1 MISTHQVVTTSEND
15 LSTNLLPPST
25 SVPTTTQQEGGEME
39 DDNQSRSSSSNGY
52 DNDSDDVGAVVDNEV
67 DGCKITGVKMT
78 PTKTKNT
85 TTTTRR
91 TEPTMYKYRDF
102 GSLTEH
108 EIEAITSDKYHSQSS
123 GGGGGGLGTDHDE
136 SRSRSA
142 SPPPTTNSP
151 KLSGESSSSSATSI
165 RGQKFPVKL
174 YAILSREEFHDII
187 TWMPHG
193 RSWKVLKPNLFESL
207 IMPLFFEY
215 RNYHSF
221 NRLINA
227 WSFRRISESGPD
239 RGSYYHEV
247 CMKYFCFFMCC
258 AVSLADFVLFFCHFF
273 GFIFE
278 THSYSYVGNRSYIN
292 S

>member
-1 MISTHQVVTTSEND
+1 MPYIFDTTAAEVCAMMCNPTTTSHKNTNKSPTMISTQLTTSDTVDD
-15 LSTNLLPPST
+15 LSNLLPPPT
-25 SVPTTTQQEGGEME
+25 SVVATQQEGGEVE
-39 DDNQSRSSSSNGY
+39 DDDDNQSSN
-52 DNDSDDVGAVVDNEV
+52 NDSDVAAGDDEG
-67 DGCKITGVKMT
+67 DGCKVTGVKMT
-78 PTKTKNT
+78 RTKNK
-85 TTTTRR
+85 TTTRM
-91 TEPTMYKYRDF
+91 EPTMYKYRDF
-102 GSLTEH
+102 GSLTEQ
-108 EIEAITSDKYHSQSS
+108 EIEAITSDKYHSS
-123 GGGGGGLGTDHDE
+123 GGADQDE
-136 SRSRSA
+136 SRST
-142 SPPPTTNSP
+142 SPTPNSSP
-151 KLSGESSSSSATSI
+151 KLSSISSASSI

-247 CMKYFCFFMCC
+247 CIIYYWLAFFFLGVV
-258 AVSLADFVLFFCHFF
+258 ALFVKGAFF
-273 GFIFE
+273 G
-278 THSYSYVGNRSYIN
+278 
-292 S
+292 